1 MFRTLLINYPGRQSW
16 KLGNREGKGKISIK
30 MFQMKAIIATIM
42 RKLIIKI
49 DKPVTLKT
57 LT

>member
-1 MFRTLLINYPGRQSW
+1 
-16 KLGNREGKGKISIK
+16 